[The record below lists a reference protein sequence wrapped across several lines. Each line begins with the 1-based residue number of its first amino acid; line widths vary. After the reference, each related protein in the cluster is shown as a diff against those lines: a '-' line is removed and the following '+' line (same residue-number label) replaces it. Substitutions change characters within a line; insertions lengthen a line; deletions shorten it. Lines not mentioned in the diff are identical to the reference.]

1 VPFRRKDTRRGRM
14 WFATTYLRDGQF
26 VFADDAFVRWAD
38 RILNWVRR
46 NWTRY
51 DSFMHESPTA
61 VPHAD
66 V

>member
-1 VPFRRKDTRRGRM
+1 M

>member
-1 VPFRRKDTRRGRM
+1 VTLEPE
-14 WFATTYLRDGQF
+14 ATPQRDGQF

-38 RILNWVRR
+38 RILNRVRR
-46 NWTRY
+46 NWTHY
-51 DSFMHESPTA
+51 DSFMYESPTA